1 MSTYQGENSTHK
13 GNVQVAESTRQAAVT
28 AAGSSASQ
36 ALAAELAFY
45 RAVIASAKTN
55 GVPASTYQDALRSL
69 GVWS

>member
-1 MSTYQGENSTHK
+1 MSTYQGENSSHK
-13 GNVQVAESTRQAAVT
+13 SAVQVAESTRQSAVA

-36 ALAAELAFY
+36 VLAAELVFY

-55 GVPASTYQDALRSL
+55 NVPSSTYQDALRSL